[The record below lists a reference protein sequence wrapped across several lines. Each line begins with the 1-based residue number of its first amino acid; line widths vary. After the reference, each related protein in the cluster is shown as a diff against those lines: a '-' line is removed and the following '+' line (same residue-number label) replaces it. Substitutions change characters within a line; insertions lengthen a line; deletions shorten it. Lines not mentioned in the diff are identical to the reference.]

1 VKACADGKLV
11 SKLFL
16 VQHVVENVPLG
27 FVLSLGNKRDKK
39 TAKLLLS
46 G

>member
-1 VKACADGKLV
+1 VKAYADGKLV

-16 VQHVVENVPLG
+16 VQHMVENVLLG
-27 FVLSLGNKRDKK
+27 FVLSLGNKREKK
-39 TAKLLLS
+39 TAKLLLF